1 MAGGA
6 EEQHSARFS
15 EPESISLT
23 AVHPWGPWSKRA
35 RTCLQVASLEC
46 SFRNP
51 GPDPLAL
58 SACEFEPLRNTAD
71 GSSAAASLSLEPSDE
86 RTWPLA
92 SGKVGALRIGG
103 KGRLETGCY
112 SSRFILTTGDGQ
124 SMASVPVTV
133 TVGANWLWAVG
144 FVFLGLAFLGLL
156 LLLAGRATLN
166 ERLAAALTEQQQL
179 HELLESSPPTLADR
193 PLARQAKQDVA
204 AAIES
209 LSQPRPFGI
218 EDPRLTRAER
228 YLKAAREGA
237 ATLREK
243 IENKT
248 PGQLAVD
255 AMEVEWRQ
263 LTERLAAAHAHL
275 APESADTTGG
285 ERESG
290 FLPLLQAVQ
299 REQWRQRLEPLP
311 LAVKQGLGPH
321 VDRAHLA
328 LVAGEQERARK
339 LAQQVTLWLR
349 RAARQLD
356 WESNMLLT
364 WRSFAG
370 AILARA
376 VFLEQAQADS
386 ELAEAARRRLGRSLA
401 IARRLLEPANLE
413 GFRDAD
419 RELQQAETELLRA
432 RSEQLIERLQ
442 AVVAVVD
449 ERTSLKRVEAALDEL
464 TPDVPKEVGISRV
477 LNRWRETVASVEET
491 ELREQLIEKVVNM
504 ETLLEKGDLKAMG
517 PAFQGLQEDWMGYQ
531 EEQTEQAMAA
541 EIAPYCQQ
549 QTLRL
554 RSQHLASVEALA
566 LLQPHP
572 GVSGLEA
579 DLDLIDAELEAGFSG
594 ADCLNPLTARSAE
607 LLQIGD
613 RLFSTYLLVAKL
625 TPESRLAS
633 AEYSETAAAITLARR
648 LMHEPWPLRLELR
661 TPPEEIQVDRQ
672 VAFEVGDL
680 GPSWGPGTSI
690 RIDFGDGSAPLL
702 RNAEEVRQEPL
713 LQHRYPRPQRAE
725 VRIVAT
731 QRTSEGIFEPRGE
744 TVGEGRLALTV
755 APSPISL
762 ARSLASFFLSVRF
775 ALALAVGLLI
785 QGWRLYDEHPF
796 GSRSRDY
803 LEAFA
808 LGVGAQGLVEGFS
821 AALVQFASGS

>member
-6 EEQHSARFS
+6 EEQHSARFG
-15 EPESISLT
+15 EPDSIALT
-23 AVHPWGPWSKRA
+23 AVHPWGPWANRA
-35 RTCLQVASLEC
+35 RTRLRVASLEC

-58 SACEFEPLRNTAD
+58 SACELEPLRNAAD
-71 GSSAAASLSLEPSDE
+71 GSSAGASLSLEPSD
-86 RTWPLA
+86 RQAWPLA
-92 SGKVGALRIGG
+92 PGEIGALRIGG
-103 KGRLETGCY
+103 HGRLEPGCY
-112 SSRFILTTGDGQ
+112 SSRLLLTAGDGR
-124 SMASVPVTV
+124 SVASVPVTV
-133 TVGANWLWAVG
+133 TVSANWLWAVG

-166 ERLAAALTEQQQL
+166 ERLAEALTEQQQL

-193 PLARQAKQDVA
+193 PLAKQAKQDVA

-209 LSQPRPFGI
+209 LAQPRPFGI
-218 EDPRLTRAER
+218 EDPRLNRAGR
-228 YLKAAREGA
+228 YLTAARAGA
-237 ATLREK
+237 AALRGRN
-243 IENKT
+243 ENKT

-255 AMEVEWRQ
+255 AMEADWRQ

-285 ERESG
+285 EGG

-299 REQWRQRLEPLP
+299 REQWRKRLEPLP
-311 LAVKQGLGPH
+311 LAFKHSLGPH

-328 LVAGEQERARK
+328 LAAGEQERARK
-339 LAQQVTLWLR
+339 LSQQVTLWLR
-349 RAARQLD
+349 RAARLLD
-356 WESNMLLT
+356 WESDMLLT

-386 ELAEAARRRLGRSLA
+386 ELPEAARRRIGRSLA
-401 IARRLLEPANLE
+401 TARGFLEPASLE

-419 RELQQAETELLRA
+419 RELQQAETQLLRA
-432 RSEQLIERLQ
+432 RSEQLIEQLQ
-442 AVVAVVD
+442 VVVAAVD
-449 ERTSLKRVEAALDEL
+449 ERTSLRRVEAALDEL
-464 TPDVPKEVGISRV
+464 TPDVPKEIGISRV
-477 LNRWRETVASVEET
+477 LNRWRETVASVEEA
-491 ELREQLIEKVVNM
+491 EMREQLLKKVMAM
-504 ETLLEKGDLKAMG
+504 ETLLEQGDLKAMG

-531 EEQTEQAMAA
+531 QAQTEQAMAA
-541 EIAPYCQQ
+541 EIVPYCQQ

-554 RSQHLASVEALA
+554 RSQHQTSVEALA
-566 LLQPHP
+566 LLLPHP
-572 GVSGLEA
+572 DVSGLEA
-579 DLDLIDAELEAGFSG
+579 ELDLIDAALEAGFSG
-594 ADCLNPLTARSAE
+594 AGCLDPLTARSAE
-607 LLQIGD
+607 LRQIGD
-613 RLFSTYLLVAKL
+613 RLFSTYLLIADL
-625 TPESRLAS
+625 TPEARLAS
-633 AEYSETAAAITLARR
+633 AEYSEAAAAITLARR
-648 LMHEPWPLRLELR
+648 LMHEPRPLRLELR
-661 TPPEEIQVDRQ
+661 TPPEEIRVDRQ

-690 RIDFGDGSAPLL
+690 RIDFGDGSAPLI
-702 RNAEEVRQEPL
+702 RNAEELRQEPL
-713 LQHRYPRPQRAE
+713 LQHRYTRSQRAE

-821 AALVQFASGS
+821 VALVQFASGS